1 MLRSMNRERQQE
13 PSPSPEIRRV
23 AVVGAG
29 TIGSGWATLFASKG
43 LGVTLFDAD
52 PEAARAAA
60 DVVAATLRFLDQHDL
75 LEGTSVEEAEGALR
89 IATTLEDAVEQ
100 VHLVQEAVFESYEA
114 KRTVFAALDAA
125 TPASVLLAS
134 SSSGLLMSEIQ
145 QAVHLHP
152 ERCLIAHPI
161 NPVYLI
167 PLVELVPGE
176 RTSPAVR
183 EAIDLVHQ
191 GVASVEDVD
200 KAIWAG
206 PGLRYALMGP
216 LLIYHLAGG
225 RGGVR
230 RVVDHFGPA
239 VSEWWKDMRTWT
251 QIPPGAVDVL
261 EAGLAESMAGRSI
274 EEVAAWRDGALVELV
289 KRLPR

>member
-43 LGVTLFDAD
+43 LSVTLFDAD

-60 DVVAATLRFLDQHDL
+60 DVVAATLRFLDQHGL
-75 LEGTSVEEAEGALR
+75 LDGTSVEEAEDALR

-114 KRTVFAALDAA
+114 KRMVFAALDAA

-145 QAVHLHP
+145 QGGPPAPRALPH
-152 ERCLIAHPI
+152 
-161 NPVYLI
+161 
-167 PLVELVPGE
+167 
-176 RTSPAVR
+176 RTSHQPGLPHPAR
-183 EAIDLVHQ
+183 GTRPRGADLTRSD
-191 GVASVEDVD
+191 G
-200 KAIWAG
+200 AG
-206 PGLRYALMGP
+206 PGLLQPHR
-216 LLIYHLAGG
+216 
-225 RGGVR
+225 
-230 RVVDHFGPA
+230 
-239 VSEWWKDMRTWT
+239 
-251 QIPPGAVDVL
+251 
-261 EAGLAESMAGRSI
+261 
-274 EEVAAWRDGALVELV
+274 
-289 KRLPR
+289 